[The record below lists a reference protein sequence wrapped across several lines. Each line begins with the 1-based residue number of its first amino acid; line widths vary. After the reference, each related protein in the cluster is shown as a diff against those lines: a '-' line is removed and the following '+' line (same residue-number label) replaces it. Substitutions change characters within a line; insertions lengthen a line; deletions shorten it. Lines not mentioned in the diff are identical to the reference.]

1 MTFEAAPLGG
11 SEKFVTTVFWGGVGL
26 AWVGSGVGA
35 SRGDGLQAVVMLIAA
50 LLLGGLALWLRY
62 TQPMGYRVERDGLV
76 IVRRVGSTRI
86 PGSVERHVGK
96 ATLGLRLGSGGVY
109 GYRGRFRIAA
119 GGWAS
124 AFVTD
129 VKRTS
134 LITVGGRSVVVSP
147 LDPAALVQEVAHA

>member
-1 MTFEAAPLGG
+1 M
-11 SEKFVTTVFWGGVGL
+11 
-26 AWVGSGVGA
+26 AWIGSGVGA
-35 SRGDGLQAVVMLIAA
+35 SRGDGLQAVVMLVVA
-50 LLLGGLALWLRY
+50 LVLGGLALWLRY
-62 TQPMGYRVERDGLV
+62 TQPMRYRVERDGLV
-76 IVRRVGSTRI
+76 IERRIGATRI
-86 PGSVERHVGK
+86 PGAIERYAGK

-119 GGWAS
+119 GGWAR

-147 LDPAALVQEVAHA
+147 VDPAALVQEVVTHA

>member
-1 MTFEAAPLGG
+1 MGG
-11 SEKFVTTVFWGGVGL
+11 SETFVTIMFWGIVGL

-35 SRGDGLQAVVMLIAA
+35 SRGDGLQAVVMLVVA
-50 LLLGGLALWLRY
+50 LVLGGLALWLRY
-62 TQPMGYRVERDGLV
+62 TQPMRYRVERDGLV
-76 IVRRVGSTRI
+76 IERRVGTTRI
-86 PGSVERHVGK
+86 AGSIERHAGQ
-96 ATLGLRLGSGGVY
+96 ATLGLRLGSGGLY

-147 LDPAALVQEVAHA
+147 VDPAALVQEVATNA

>member
-1 MTFEAAPLGG
+1 MGG
-11 SEKFVTTVFWGGVGL
+11 SETFVTIMFWGIVGL

-35 SRGDGLQAVVMLIAA
+35 SRGDGLQAVVMLVVA
-50 LLLGGLALWLRY
+50 LVLGGLALWLRY
-62 TQPMGYRVERDGLV
+62 TQPMRYRIERDGLV
-76 IVRRVGSTRI
+76 IERRVGTTRI
-86 PGSVERHVGK
+86 AGSIERHAGQ
-96 ATLGLRLGSGGVY
+96 ATLGLRLGSGGLY

-147 LDPAALVQEVAHA
+147 VDPAALVQEVATNA

>member
-1 MTFEAAPLGG
+1 M
-11 SEKFVTTVFWGGVGL
+11 

-35 SRGDGLQAVVMLIAA
+35 SRGDGLQAVVMLVVA
-50 LLLGGLALWLRY
+50 LALGGLALWLRY
-62 TQPMGYRVERDGLV
+62 TQPMRYRVERDGLV
-76 IVRRVGSTRI
+76 IERRIGTTRI
-86 PGSVERHVGK
+86 PGSIERYAGK

-119 GGWAS
+119 GGWAR

-147 LDPAALVQEVAHA
+147 VDPAALVQEVFTHA

>member
-1 MTFEAAPLGG
+1 LGG
-11 SEKFVTTVFWGGVGL
+11 SETFVTIMFWGIVGL

-35 SRGDGLQAVVMLIAA
+35 SRGDGLQAVVMLVVA
-50 LLLGGLALWLRY
+50 LVLGGLALWLRY
-62 TQPMGYRVERDGLV
+62 TQPMRYRVERDGLV
-76 IVRRVGSTRI
+76 IERRVGTTRI
-86 PGSVERHVGK
+86 AGSIERHAGQ
-96 ATLGLRLGSGGVY
+96 ATLGLRLGSGGLY

-147 LDPAALVQEVAHA
+147 VDPAALVQEVATNA